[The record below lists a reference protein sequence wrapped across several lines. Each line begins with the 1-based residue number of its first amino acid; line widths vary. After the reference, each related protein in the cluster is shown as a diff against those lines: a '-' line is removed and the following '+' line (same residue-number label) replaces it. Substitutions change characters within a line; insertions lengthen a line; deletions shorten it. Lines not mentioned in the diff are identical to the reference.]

1 MTAPCSLGIDIGVQS
16 AIAIL
21 DQSGALLE
29 IHDMPVLADGRAP
42 IGRTRLLRLTEHAFE
57 QLLEEAER
65 LEARR

>member
-29 IHDMPVLADGRAP
+29 IHDMPVLAIIRAALTKDHDGSPA
-42 IGRTRLLRLTEHAFE
+42 TLLGAALDKLA
-57 QLLEEAER
+57 EA
-65 LEARR
+65 A